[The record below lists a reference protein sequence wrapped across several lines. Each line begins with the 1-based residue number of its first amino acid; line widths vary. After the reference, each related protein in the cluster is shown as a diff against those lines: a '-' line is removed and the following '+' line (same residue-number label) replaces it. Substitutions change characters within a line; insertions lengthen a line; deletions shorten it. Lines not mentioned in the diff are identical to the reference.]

1 MLDTKYLYSCK
12 HCGRKFMKEQP
23 FMKHECQQMLRS
35 REVQTVIGQQA
46 YALYKL
52 WLEKQR
58 RKPPPPETFITS
70 TFYTSFF
77 KFAQFTRAT
86 GVNNPE
92 LYLDLM
98 VKEGL
103 SPALWRGDDAYRIYI
118 EHIDKKLDPYQQAE
132 ATLKVLDDISLQKK
146 CELKDVFT
154 HLRFGEVL
162 SLISKKHLSPW
173 LLLCS
178 SAFKAWAKDLDKAD
192 QELMM
197 MTLGWH
203 YWRDA
208 LEKEPEVVKDMQAI
222 VQGLGL

>member
-35 REVQTVIGQQA
+35 REVQTVVGQQA
-46 YALYKL
+46 YALYKV

-58 RKPPPPETFITS
+58 RKSPPPETFTSS
-70 TFYTSFF
+70 TFYTGFY

-86 GVNNPE
+86 GINNPE
-92 LYLDLM
+92 LYVDLM

-103 SPALWRGDDAYRIYI
+103 SPTLWRGDEAYRIYI
-118 EHIDKKLDPYQQAE
+118 EHVDKKLDPYKQAE
-132 ATLKVLDDISLQKK
+132 ATLKVLDDIALQKQ
-146 CELKDVFT
+146 LPLADVFNS
-154 HLRFGEVL
+154 LKFGEVL
-162 SLISKKHLSPW
+162 SLVSKKHISPW

-178 SAFKAWAKDLDKAD
+178 NKFKDWVKALDKSD
-192 QELMM
+192 QELLMM
-197 MTLGWH
+197 NMGWH

-208 LEKEPEVVKDMQAI
+208 LAKHPDVVKDMQAI
-222 VQGLGL
+222 VADLGL